1 LRLEPSV
8 SDFTVSDLVAEFLD
22 RCGVDTAFGVVS
34 VHNVPM
40 LDAVSRRNAIRF
52 VMARGE
58 LGASHMADGYARS
71 SGKLGV
77 LFSST
82 GPGVSNAATGMVE
95 ARFAG
100 TPLLHLT
107 GQTKTQFVD
116 RGAGTVHDIPD
127 QLGLMQAACK
137 AAYRIHAPQDAFA
150 VLRQAVAEALS
161 FPAGPVTVE
170 IPIDVQSMAVAR
182 PAALE
187 TYELPVPARVVPSAA
202 EMDALADLVAKAKR
216 PMLWL
221 GRGSGGAV
229 AETLALLD
237 LGFGM
242 VTSLGAHGVIS
253 DDHPMNLGTLNGA
266 GLPMVESLYE
276 SVDLMVVVGSRVRG
290 YETGDFTAKLP
301 ARIVQIDCD
310 PRADGRTYQNIGF
323 VHGDAALVLAELAER
338 IGGTIAIDPDF
349 GEEFGRVKAVAR
361 ASFKASL
368 GPYATFAEQTRA
380 AMPKDAIW
388 ARDITIN
395 ATTWGHRLLQ
405 LHDLSTNVFP
415 ISGGIGQG
423 LVLGIGAALGGGGRK
438 AMVLVGDG
446 GLALNLGEL
455 WTAVQER
462 LDLVLIVGN
471 DNGYGVIRQIQDKVA
486 GGRQVYDDLLSPDL
500 GELARIA
507 GIPFW
512 RVSDAND
519 FGTAVTEAVA
529 VRGPTMV
536 EIDMRSV
543 GPALPYYPIGP
554 AVQTV
559 SLPE

>member
-1 LRLEPSV
+1 MENEY
-8 SDFTVSDLVAEFLD
+8 TVSDLIAEFLG
-22 RCGVDTAFGVVS
+22 RCEVDTAFGVVS
-34 VHNVPM
+34 IHNVPM
-40 LDAVSRRNAIRF
+40 LDAIARRNALRF

-82 GPGVSNAATGMVE
+82 GPGVANAATGILE

-100 TPLLHLT
+100 SPVLHLT
-107 GQTKTQFVD
+107 GQTKTAFLD

-127 QLGLMQAACK
+127 QLGLMRSAGK

-170 IPIDVQSMAVAR
+170 IPIDIQSLAVAR
-182 PAALE
+182 PASLK
-187 TYELPVPARVVPSAA
+187 TYTLPVPARMAPAA
-202 EMDALADLVAKAKR
+202 SEIEALVDLVANARR
-216 PMLWL
+216 PMMWL
-221 GRGSGGAV
+221 GRGSSGAV
-229 AETLALLD
+229 GGVLELLD
-237 LGFGM
+237 MGLGM

-266 GLPMVESLYE
+266 GLPMVEEFYE
-276 SVDLMVVVGSRVRG
+276 SVDLMIVVGSRVRG

-301 ARIVQIDCD
+301 KRIVQIDCD
-310 PRADGRTYQNIGF
+310 SRADGRNYDNIGF
-323 VHGDAALVLAELAER
+323 VHGDAALVLEALIAR
-338 IGGTIAIDPDF
+338 IRGKIAIDP
-349 GEEFGRVKAVAR
+349 EFGADFSRVKSIAR

-368 GPYATFAEQTRA
+368 GPYASFAEQMRA
-380 AMPKDAIW
+380 AMPHDAIF

-405 LHDLSTNVFP
+405 LHDLSTNVYP

-423 LVLGIGAALGGGGRK
+423 LVLGIGAALGGGERK
-438 AMVLVGDG
+438 TMVMVGDG

-455 WTAVQER
+455 WTAVQEK

-471 DNGYGVIRQIQDKVA
+471 DNGYGVIRQIQDKIA
-486 GGRQVYDDLLSPDL
+486 GGRQVYDDLLSPDF
-500 GELARIA
+500 GDLARVA

-512 RVSDAND
+512 RVSNAAD
-519 FGTAVTEAVA
+519 FGGAVAEAVA
-529 VRGPTMV
+529 VRGPTMI

-543 GPALPYYPIGP
+543 GEAPPYYPIGP

-559 SLPE
+559 TVPR